1 MNVGA
6 TRHRVTFQTGTT
18 QPDGDGGTVDVW
30 IDLAPP
36 TWDVAIAPA
45 TVRDLER
52 DAAQTIIAA
61 ATHVIT
67 GRYRADVTVEC
78 RMMFQ
83 GREFRIT
90 GVKNVDERGIDMH
103 LFAKETI
110 S

>member
-103 LFAKETI
+103 LFAKKTI